1 MVRSMQKT
9 VAWGVSAVLFAGLVG
24 GYYLWRAIATRDV
37 PVALEEPAERKPAP
51 RVEPAIRYPIERV
64 PQSADAAQAAA
75 PVPSLDASDPEVQD
89 ALARLIGRAAFHQL
103 VHPENMIRH
112 VVATVDN
119 LPRRTLAPALKPV
132 KPIAGPFIA
141 PGNGDSATLAAAN
154 AARYTPY
161 VTALESLDTHKMAGI
176 YAYLYPLFQQA
187 YRELGYPNG
196 YFNDRLVEAIDVMLS
211 TPDVPEPIALVQPR
225 IVYQF
230 ADPDLEALP
239 SGQKIMLR
247 MGRDNAARVK
257 AKLLDI
263 RQAVT
268 GQSAMP
274 SAATPAAGARDASSA
289 SPASVPS
296 APEPSSTKT
305 SGG

>member
-9 VAWGVSAVLFAGLVG
+9 VAWGVSAVLFTGLVG

-196 YFNDRLVEAIDVMLS
+196 YFNDRLIEAIDVMIS
-211 TPDVPEPIALVQPR
+211 TPAVREPIALVQPR
-225 IVYQF
+225 VVYQF

-247 MGRDNAARVK
+247 MGADNAAHVKSKLAEIRRV
-257 AKLLDI
+257 L
-263 RQAVT
+263 T
-268 GQSAMP
+268 GTS
-274 SAATPAAGARDASSA
+274 
-289 SPASVPS
+289 SPAPPP
-296 APEPSSTKT
+296 APVGAPDT
-305 SGG
+305 S